1 MNREILFKARREEW
15 RTLPEEKHWVEGNLL
30 YSKEGTYISTSFIIG
45 KREIPMVVAI
55 SYLVEPETVC
65 QYIGR
70 IDTTGKKIFENDMV
84 QYKIMISDGHG
95 KSELKEV
102 IGRVKWMEERLGFG
116 VPQIINNKNYDD
128 FRECTVVGNYFDEQF
143 FGGRELVFI

>member
-1 MNREILFKARREEW
+1 MTAVKKIPQRKCIGCNQMKNKKELIRILKTQDDEI
-15 RTLPEEKHWVEGNLL
+15 V
-30 YSKEGTYISTSFIIG
+30 
-45 KREIPMVVAI
+45 
-55 SYLVEPETVC
+55 
-65 QYIGR
+65 

-84 QYKIMISDGHG
+84 QYKIMIPDGHG

-128 FRECTVVGNYFDEQF
+128 FRECTVVGNYFDERF
-143 FGGRELVFI
+143 FGGRELIFI